1 MDIHL
6 SGQFWTQFLLV
17 FSLSKVLAKNN
28 GMLKNAE
35 NTQAPRTIIWKR
47 KLKERLLNFV
57 KFYAHNDYR
66 EFRVLLSSLASDW
79 QLDGPVAKLMDDC
92 ALSDK
97 LRILNRT
104 GTEILD
110 IFNSPLDF

>member
-1 MDIHL
+1 
-6 SGQFWTQFLLV
+6 
-17 FSLSKVLAKNN
+17 
-28 GMLKNAE
+28 
-35 NTQAPRTIIWKR
+35 
-47 KLKERLLNFV
+47 
-57 KFYAHNDYR
+57 
-66 EFRVLLSSLASDW
+66 
-79 QLDGPVAKLMDDC
+79 MDDC

>member
-1 MDIHL
+1 M
-6 SGQFWTQFLLV
+6 
-17 FSLSKVLAKNN
+17 
-28 GMLKNAE
+28 
-35 NTQAPRTIIWKR
+35 
-47 KLKERLLNFV
+47 

-97 LRILNRT
+97 LRILNGLEDFGHFEESVGFLGLMHRLAFSLRRERFFSLAM
-104 GTEILD
+104 GYNTE
-110 IFNSPLDF
+110 